1 MIDQFPRD
9 PSDIHT
15 GVIHFS
21 GPEHLSAAVANDVA
35 RAQRVAAQEQRLS
48 TSAAIAKCKEEK
60 RTGFDALGRFCS
72 LTGDGIV
79 DGERSLRLSDEQ
91 TIRESRGSFI
101 RMKDMFFAKALPQSV
116 VDFTPEQRRQIA
128 MKTSV
133 GRSDLYDTNGRGE
146 IRRR

>member
-15 GVIHFS
+15 GEIRFS
-21 GPEHLSAAVANDVA
+21 GAEHLSAAVANAVA
-35 RAQRVAAQEQRLS
+35 RAQRSETYERQYTVPEAIEVAKSERLQS
-48 TSAAIAKCKEEK
+48 FAAV
-60 RTGFDALGRFCS
+60 GRVAS
-72 LTGDGIV
+72 LARIDIV
-79 DGERSLRLSDEQ
+79 HAEMSLRNSDAQ
-91 TIRESRGSFI
+91 TMREARGSFI

-116 VDFTPEQRRQIA
+116 TDFTPAQRRQIA
-128 MKTSV
+128 MRTSV

>member
-60 RTGFDALGRFCS
+60 RTGFDAVGRFCS
-72 LTGDGIV
+72 LTGDSMV
-79 DGERSLRLSDEQ
+79 DGEQSLRLSDQQ
-91 TIRESRGSFI
+91 TLREPRSF
-101 RMKDMFFAKALPQSV
+101 RMKDGATFFAPAQPPS
-116 VDFTPEQRRQIA
+116 VDFSPEQRRQIA
-128 MKTSV
+128 MRNSV
-133 GRSDLYDTNGRGE
+133 GRSDLYDADGRGTVT
-146 IRRR
+146 RR